1 MGRSRSAA
9 KLEKSL
15 KIRNTEVCSIY
26 THCFPTKMFKDDLS
40 IPPSSSTRKQNII
53 SSAMMMKSSAMMKT
67 LVMMKTLEMT
77 SMITIMR

>member
-53 SSAMMMKSSAMMKT
+53 SSAMMKT

-77 SMITIMR
+77 SMMTIMR